1 MSAAEVGC
9 ELGGTG
15 GPVDRRRRRTGRA
28 RGGGLL
34 SLAAGLFAAD
44 LAGTWVTSHA
54 SLSGDR
60 MARLIGMF
68 RPA

>member
-1 MSAAEVGC
+1 LIGAVAALAG
-9 ELGGTG
+9 
-15 GPVDRRRRRTGRA
+15 

-60 MARLIGMF
+60 MARLIGVF

>member
-1 MSAAEVGC
+1 MSAAESAACSAAPAALLIGA
-9 ELGGTG
+9 GAAPAG
-15 GPVDRRRRRTGRA
+15 

-60 MARLIGMF
+60 MARLIGVF
-68 RPA
+68 RTA

>member
-9 ELGGTG
+9 ELGGT
-15 GPVDRRRRRTGRA
+15 
-28 RGGGLL
+28 GGLL

-60 MARLIGMF
+60 IARLIGMF